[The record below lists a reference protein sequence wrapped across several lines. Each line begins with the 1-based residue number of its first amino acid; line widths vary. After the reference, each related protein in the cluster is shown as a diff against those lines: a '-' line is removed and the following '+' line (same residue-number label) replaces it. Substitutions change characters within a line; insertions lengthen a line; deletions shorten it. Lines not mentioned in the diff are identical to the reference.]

1 MGRLDGKVC
10 IITGGNSGIGAKT
23 GEIFAK
29 EGAKV
34 VLMDRRDS
42 HMDKVMAPIKKAGA
56 EGLFIKGDTT
66 VVEDVENVFKTT
78 VEKFGKV
85 DVLVNCAGRLE
96 EGMKPIDEFT
106 DEDYDLIITTNLR
119 GTMNMTREALKYMR
133 EPKKG
138 SIVNIASISALRGNG
153 SAVYVASKGGI
164 VALTYHVALR
174 FAGTQ
179 IRCNSIAPGTVWTPM
194 TRRSIKE
201 TRSDLASE
209 FYDTIQAHCDA
220 GTHFPICKDHDVANI
235 ALFLA
240 SDEARS
246 VTGQV
251 IAADFGSNM

>member
-1 MGRLDGKVC
+1 MGRLEGKVC
-10 IITGGNSGIGAKT
+10 VITGANSGIGAKS

-34 VLMDRRDS
+34 VLMDCRDNKL
-42 HMDKVMAPIKKAGA
+42 DKVLAPIKKLGKEAT
-56 EGLFIKGDTT
+56 FVKGDTT
-66 VVEDVENVFKTT
+66 NLEDVENVFKIT
-78 VEKFGKV
+78 VEKYGKV
-85 DVLVNCAGRLE
+85 DVLLNCAGRLE
-96 EGMKPIDEFT
+96 EGMKPIDEFSE
-106 DEDYDLIITTNLR
+106 EDYELIIGTNLK

-138 SIVNIASISALRGNG
+138 SIINIASISALRGNG

-164 VALTYHVALR
+164 VALTYHLAMR
-174 FAGTQ
+174 FAGTGL
-179 IRCNSIAPGTVWTPM
+179 RCNAIAPGTVWTPM
-194 TRRSIKE
+194 TRKSMKEERSEI
-201 TRSDLASE
+201 ASE
-209 FYDTIQAHCDA
+209 FYETIQAHCDA

-251 IAADFGSNM
+251 IACDFGSNM